1 MCQVT
6 MWSTHTTR
14 LVEPQ
19 GLKTWHNFNEGGQE
33 VKAVME
39 TPEHLYNETEFF
51 CLESKYS
58 NSFALHYLPILHE
71 FSLASLLFDLAADC
85 S

>member
-1 MCQVT
+1 MCQVK
-6 MWSTHTTR
+6 MWSTHTIR

-39 TPEHLYNETEFF
+39 TPEHLYNETQNFSAWRASAVIPWPCIISLF
-51 CLESKYS
+51 YMNFHL
-58 NSFALHYLPILHE
+58 LL
-71 FSLASLLFDLAADC
+71 FSLS
-85 S
+85 